1 MEFFTVK
8 APTYEAAVQK
18 IREQYGESVKIH
30 NKKIIS
36 KRRFPGFSKR
46 IEVELTGY
54 LSNSDI
60 NSGHSEG
67 SQSNTPQID
76 VEELLVEL
84 DKVKSQLVLKEE
96 NRERKESLIE
106 KISNT
111 LQINDFSPE
120 YIKDICN
127 RLLDDEEL
135 ISKKDLLLLE
145 SKTLGYI
152 AESIKIDTSGQNN
165 MPQILVLMGPTGVGK
180 TTTIAKIAAV
190 HGLNHGSSHSH
201 NKKVSIVTIDN
212 YRIGARNQIETFG
225 DIMSIPV
232 TSVNSPLALDGF
244 IQEHADS
251 DLILIDTIGKSPKDQ
266 DIYDEMQRILSV
278 CGSKAK
284 FCLTLSASMKSTDML
299 KTIDRFLTFR
309 ISSLI
314 LTKFDETEILG
325 NAISVISK
333 KKLPVLYITTGQKV
347 PQDLIF
353 ASKGFFLRT
362 MKGFT
367 VDVEHLTFG
376 EFGTNIETPAI
387 HSSGD
392 SIFGGDEQV

>member
-8 APTYEAAVQK
+8 APTYEAAVRK
-18 IREQYGESVKIH
+18 IREQYGDLVKIH
-30 NKKIIS
+30 SKKIID

-46 IEVELTGY
+46 TEVELTGY
-54 LSNSDI
+54 LSNSDT
-60 NSGHSEG
+60 NSGEDG
-67 SQSNTPQID
+67 NQGKPSQAD
-76 VEELLVEL
+76 VEELLFEL

-96 NRERKESLIE
+96 NRERKQSLID
-106 KISNT
+106 KICTT

-120 YIKDICN
+120 YIKDISN
-127 RLLDDEEL
+127 KLIDDEEL

-152 AESIKIDTSGQNN
+152 AESIKIDTEGQNS

-190 HGLNHGSSHSH
+190 HGINHNSSQ

-212 YRIGARNQIETFG
+212 YRIGAKNQIETFG

-244 IQEHADS
+244 IQDHADS

-284 FCLTLSASMKSTDML
+284 FCLTLSASMKYTDML
-299 KTIDRFLTFR
+299 KTIDRFLSFR

-314 LTKFDETEILG
+314 LTKYDETEILG
-325 NAISVISK
+325 NAISVISQ
-333 KKLPVLYITTGQKV
+333 KKLPILYITTGQKV

-353 ASKGFFLRT
+353 ASTGFFLRT

-376 EFGTNIETPAI
+376 DFGLEAPVVHVAN
-387 HSSGD
+387 D
-392 SIFGGDEQV
+392 SIFGGEE

>member
-8 APTYEAAVQK
+8 ASTYETAVRK
-18 IREQYGESVKIH
+18 IREQYGNLAKIH
-30 NKKIIS
+30 SKKIIN
-36 KRRFPGFSKR
+36 KRRFPGFSMR
-46 IEVELTGY
+46 TEVELTGY
-54 LSNSDI
+54 LSDSDTK
-60 NSGHSEG
+60 SGIGGENQGDS
-67 SQSNTPQID
+67 PKAD
-76 VEELLVEL
+76 VKELLIEL
-84 DKVKSQLVLKEE
+84 DKVKKQLVLKEE
-96 NRERKESLIE
+96 NRERKQTLID
-106 KISNT
+106 KISKT
-111 LQINDFSPE
+111 LQVNDFSQD
-120 YIKDICN
+120 YIKNICN
-127 RLLDDEEL
+127 RLLDDKEI
-135 ISKKDLLLLE
+135 ISKNDLLLLE

-152 AESIKIDTSGQNN
+152 ADSIQIDTAGQNS

-190 HGLNHGSSHSH
+190 HGLSHSSSH

-212 YRIGARNQIETFG
+212 YRIGAKNQIETFG

-244 IQEHADS
+244 IQDHIDS

-278 CGSKAK
+278 CGSNAK

-299 KTIDRFLTFR
+299 KTIDRFLSFR

-325 NAISVISK
+325 NAISVISE

-347 PQDLIF
+347 PQDLIS
-353 ASKGFFLRT
+353 ASIGFFLRT

-376 EFGTNIETPAI
+376 EFSEETTAI
-387 HSSGD
+387 PSDGN
-392 SIFGGDEQV
+392 SIFGREYQD

>member
-8 APTYEAAVQK
+8 ASTYEAAVKK
-18 IREQYGESVKIH
+18 IREQYGNSAKIH
-30 NKKIIS
+30 SKKIIN
-36 KRRFPGFSKR
+36 KRRFPGFSMR
-46 IEVELTGY
+46 SEVELTGY
-54 LSNSDI
+54 LSDSDI
-60 NSGHSEG
+60 DFGMGGDSRVPQAEVEG
-67 SQSNTPQID
+67 
-76 VEELLVEL
+76 LLLEL
-84 DKVKSQLVLKEE
+84 DKVKKQLTLKEE
-96 NRERKESLIE
+96 NRDRKQTLID
-106 KISNT
+106 KISKT
-111 LQINDFSPE
+111 LQVNDFSQE
-120 YIKDICN
+120 YIKNICN
-127 RLLDDEEL
+127 RLLDDEEI
-135 ISKKDLLLLE
+135 ISKNDLLLLE

-152 AESIKIDTSGQNN
+152 ADSIHIDTAGQNN
-165 MPQILVLMGPTGVGK
+165 LPQILVLMGPTGVGK

-190 HGLNHGSSHSH
+190 HGLSHSSSH

-212 YRIGARNQIETFG
+212 YRIGAKNQIETFG

-244 IQEHADS
+244 IQDHSDS

-278 CGSKAK
+278 CGSDAK

-299 KTIDRFLTFR
+299 KTIERFLSFR

-325 NAISVISK
+325 NAISVMSRE
-333 KKLPVLYITTGQKV
+333 KLPVLYITTGQKV
-347 PQDLIF
+347 PQDLIN
-353 ASKGFFLRT
+353 ASIGFFLRT

-376 EFGTNIETPAI
+376 EFSTETTEG
-387 HSSGD
+387 SSD
-392 SIFGGDEQV
+392 DNSIFGREY